1 MAYVPLMGAINTFR
15 HCWCP
20 SSRLI
25 ALNVLVCCLQLHS
38 CRQIQECT
46 CSQAQQQEHSNLQVD
61 LWQTQNDNRTFKYI
75 YKYVYISP
83 ACSYA
88 HTHVQRHTRTHTH
101 TDNQDLWA
109 IYIIDLDNAWRAGN
123 ALPSY
128 VSITSCTAQVSN
140 TPRRIRVSE
149 TVSLMMSACRFNAA
163 RRSAKLLPVDSGST
177 VLLWKH
183 LKYRFI
189 TGRKRTFP
197 TRPAQI
203 LQIINKTFP
212 LEEQSQHQDQ
222 ERVSVSSWL

>member
-1 MAYVPLMGAINTFR
+1 MTIEHLNT
-15 HCWCP
+15 
-20 SSRLI
+20 
-25 ALNVLVCCLQLHS
+25 
-38 CRQIQECT
+38 
-46 CSQAQQQEHSNLQVD
+46 
-61 LWQTQNDNRTFKYI
+61 
-75 YKYVYISP
+75 YISAQP
-83 ACSYA
+83 AA
-88 HTHVQRHTRTHTH
+88 THTRTYKDTHGHTH
-101 TDNQDLWA
+101 TDDQDLWA

-128 VSITSCTAQVSN
+128 VSRTSCTAQVSN

-149 TVSLMMSACRFNAA
+149 TVSLMMSVCRFNAA

-189 TGRKRTFP
+189 TGRKCTFP

-203 LQIINKTFP
+203 SQIINKTFP